1 MISVVCGCG
10 KTLKAPAEMAGKR
23 ARCPNCKTIVQV
35 PAAEPVELPIFDVE
49 EPIFAPPPATEEAGY
64 ALSSEPP
71 PRPVRPERPVPVEP
85 RRAADIEGRE
95 RPSAPPTGPR
105 EPAHK
110 RSAATALARP
120 SFVPASSSP
129 PRSSGRW
136 YWLFALTLIPLA
148 CSLLSS
154 ESDIEQRIASS
165 VEAHPE
171 VLVKLAQS
179 EDEEGVTRE
188 ALLDALPDGR
198 LDGAHLARGSWMHWL
213 YAGLATAFFAALLM
227 FLFDRGEATFGQLAL
242 VGLATGTVG
251 IILLLSFQFVAG
263 WTQGFWLRG
272 RGIIVILFYIVKFI
286 GFSYRAASD
295 PSNGFVLSFLGF
307 TLGVGLCE
315 EFIKALPLYI
325 KVRDGDALSWRKAL
339 VWGLASG
346 VGFGVAEGIMY
357 SSDFYNGISTW
368 GIYPVRFISCVAL
381 HALWT
386 GSVALMLWHNQ
397 EVAGGELDSGEWFV
411 GLLKVQAVPMVLHG
425 LYDTLLKREMNALAL
440 ITALASF
447 GWFAFLMLKSHA
459 ADPEPDYAGLATAR
473 G

>member
-1 MISVVCGCG
+1 MINVVCGCG
-10 KTLKAPAEMAGKR
+10 KTLKALAEMAGKR
-23 ARCPNCKTIVQV
+23 ARCPNCKTILQV
-35 PAAEPVELPIFDVE
+35 PVPEPAELPIFDVE
-49 EPIFAPPPATEEAGY
+49 EPVFAPPPATEDAGY

-71 PRPVRPERPVPVEP
+71 PRPVRPERPVPVDVDP
-85 RRAADIEGRE
+85 RRPAEDQRRE
-95 RPSAPPTGPR
+95 RPTVPPAGLRPPKR
-105 EPAHK
+105 E
-110 RSAATALARP
+110 RVGATATARSSLARTL
-120 SFVPASSSP
+120 SP

-148 CSLLSS
+148 FSLLSS
-154 ESDIEQRIASS
+154 ASDIDERIASS
-165 VEAHPE
+165 LEAHPE

-179 EDEEGVTRE
+179 EDEGVE

-198 LDGAHLARGSWMHWL
+198 LDGAHLSRRSWVHWL
-213 YAGLATAFFAALLM
+213 YAGIATAFFAALLM

-272 RGIIVILFYIVKFI
+272 RGIIVILFYIIKFI

-295 PSNGFVLSFLGF
+295 PTNGFVLSFLGF

-397 EVAGGELDSGEWFV
+397 EVAGGELDSGEWFL
-411 GLLKVQAVPMVLHG
+411 GLLKVQSVPMLLHG

-440 ITALASF
+440 VTAVASF
-447 GWFAFLMLKSHA
+447 GWFVFLMIKSHA
-459 ADPEPDYAGLATAR
+459 ADPEPDYAGLATA
-473 G
+473 